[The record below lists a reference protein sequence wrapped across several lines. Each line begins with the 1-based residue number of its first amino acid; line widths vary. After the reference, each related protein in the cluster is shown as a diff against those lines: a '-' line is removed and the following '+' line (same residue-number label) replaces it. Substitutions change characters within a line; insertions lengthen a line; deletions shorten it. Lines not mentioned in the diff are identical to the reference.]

1 MVAPSHPRV
10 GPVPLSINGVHGRG
24 RLCSAI
30 AMSLAL
36 GACVPSGHL
45 VQQRATSPTFD
56 PVAFF
61 AGATEGDGILKI
73 MMKRRQRVL
82 VDGHGIVTPDGEIA
96 LDQDVRR
103 GSAPPS
109 HRTWHLRRVGEG
121 RYAGTLSDAAGP
133 VTGEVTGNLLH
144 LAFPMKG
151 GLRAQQWLYLQPGG
165 QVLRNRMVVT
175 KFGLPMASLDETIRR
190 KRA

>member
-10 GPVPLSINGVHGRG
+10 GPVHRSTDGVPGRG
-24 RLCSAI
+24 RLSSII
-30 AMSLAL
+30 AVLLAL

-45 VQQRATSPTFD
+45 VRQQATSPTFD
-56 PVAFF
+56 PIAFF
-61 AGATEGDGILKI
+61 AGATEGNGELKI
-73 MMKRRQRVL
+73 MTKRRQL
-82 VDGHGIVTPDGEIA
+82 VMVTGHGIVTPDGEIV

-103 GSAPPS
+103 GNAPPS

-121 RYAGTLSDAAGP
+121 RYAGSLSDATGP

-165 QVLRNRMVVT
+165 QVSRNRMVVS
-175 KFGLPMASLDETIRR
+175 KFGVPVASLDETIRR
-190 KRA
+190 MPA